1 MKYLRSIF
9 NQKNNAPRWVIFLID
24 LGICLVACL
33 LAIILGYWLKFDN
46 RTFIAAVRILPII
59 MLVKIFFMFYFRL
72 YRGIIRHTSAQDGL
86 RILYT
91 TLSSFV
97 ALLIINGLFLI
108 FYKEPRLLP
117 LTVTILDFIISTF
130 LLASLRIFVKL
141 LYARINYQSI
151 GEVTHYA
158 VFGAGDAGIIVKRK
172 LEQQRGI
179 SNKVVA
185 FFDDNKSKISKTL
198 EGIEILD
205 FDDDFEGFSYKSKIE
220 KLIIASSTITKNRKQ
235 EIIENC
241 LNNNVNVWS
250 VPPADKWI
258 NGELSFKQI
267 KNVKIEDILDR
278 DSIEMDLPAIGKQLN
293 GKVVMVTGAAGSI
306 GGEIVKQLL
315 KFKVKQLIAIDSSE
329 VNLYELDAFLSE
341 NHQKAYEKSIKI
353 ILADVC
359 NEMKMIEIF
368 KEYKPEF
375 IYHAAA
381 FKHVPLMENNPGE
394 AIRVNVGG
402 TKVIADLAAEFSAIK
417 FVMVSTDKAVNPTNI
432 MGASKRIAEIYV
444 QSLNQ
449 SSNDKNECKY
459 IITRFGNVLGSS
471 GSVIPKFKK
480 QIAEGGPITVTDPR
494 ITRYFMTIP
503 EACQLV
509 LEAGCMGNGGE
520 IYVFDMGR
528 PIKIIDLAKKMVQLS
543 GLKLGEDI
551 QIVYSGLRPGEKI
564 EEELLNNHEK
574 SLPTHHPKIMIGLA
588 NQVEYSKINK
598 DINVLLELKRAQEL
612 IPMVA
617 KMKEILPEFIS
628 RNSPY
633 EALDLKVSEAV

>member
-1 MKYLRSIF
+1 MKYLHYIF
-9 NQKNNAPRWVIFLID
+9 NQNNNVPRWVIFLID
-24 LGICLVACL
+24 FGICLVACL

-130 LLASLRIFVKL
+130 LLSSLRIFVKL

-151 GEVTHYA
+151 GEVTNYA

-198 EGIEILD
+198 ECIEILD
-205 FDDDFEGFSYKSKIE
+205 FDDDFESFSYKSKIE
-220 KLIIASSTITKNRKQ
+220 KLIIASSTISKNRKQ

-258 NGELSFKQI
+258 NGELSFNQI

-293 GKVVMVTGAAGSI
+293 GKVIMVTGAAGSI
-306 GGEIVKQLL
+306 GSEIVNQLL

-329 VNLYELDAFLSE
+329 VNLYELDTFLSE
-341 NHQKAYEKSIKI
+341 NHPKAYGNSIKI

-394 AIRVNVGG
+394 AIRVNVAG
-402 TKVIADLAAEFSAIK
+402 TKVIADLAAEFSAFK

-449 SSNDKNECKY
+449 SSNDKNACKY

-528 PIKIIDLAKKMVQLS
+528 PLKIIDLAKKMVQLS

-617 KMKEILPEFIS
+617 KMKEIVPEFIS

-633 EALDLKVSEAV
+633 EALDLKISEAV

>member
-306 GGEIVKQLL
+306 GSEIVKQLL

-564 EEELLNNHEK
+564 KEELLNNHEK

>member
-306 GGEIVKQLL
+306 GSEIVKQLL